1 MFLFLI
7 ATARCEK
14 IELFNSLNS
23 DRDLEIKAK
32 VVWVGTSSLEVL
44 VTIDSHKL
52 GTESRRE
59 ISGRFIM
66 VARDKDNKAIAI
78 NKLLLNSEEDKQ
90 NFFEAQKRADM
101 RKSERSRSLTIA
113 PPTPKELEFVHNL
126 YLETSLEK
134 SKNPA
139 QFSLKYKTINET
151 RWQSTLVVF

>member
-1 MFLFLI
+1 
-7 ATARCEK
+7 
-14 IELFNSLNS
+14 
-23 DRDLEIKAK
+23 
-32 VVWVGTSSLEVL
+32 
-44 VTIDSHKL
+44 
-52 GTESRRE
+52 
-59 ISGRFIM
+59 
-66 VARDKDNKAIAI
+66 
-78 NKLLLNSEEDKQ
+78 
-90 NFFEAQKRADM
+90 M